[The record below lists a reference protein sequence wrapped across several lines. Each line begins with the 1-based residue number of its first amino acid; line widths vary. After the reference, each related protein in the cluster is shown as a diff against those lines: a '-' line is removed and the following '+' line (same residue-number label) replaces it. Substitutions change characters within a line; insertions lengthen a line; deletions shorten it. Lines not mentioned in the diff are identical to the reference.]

1 MPNLHTW
8 VRESDEEPFKWI
20 FDAHPEVRVSNART
34 STFDFSDMDGLL
46 ITGGPDIA
54 AEFLRQE
61 IPDPTLIHSP
71 KPQRD
76 AWEFAALR
84 HALGAGKPILGIC
97 KGLQVI
103 NVGLGGTLRL
113 HIPGHNI
120 PEMRDANI
128 QPLRHAA
135 TPTVR
140 YEFVNSSHHQ
150 AIDRL
155 GDGLKIEAWSAMD
168 DIIEQVRLENYP
180 WCFAVQYH
188 PERDTMYR
196 GLFDEFF
203 SQIRG

>member
-1 MPNLHTW
+1 
-8 VRESDEEPFKWI
+8 
-20 FDAHPEVRVSNART
+20 
-34 STFDFSDMDGLL
+34 
-46 ITGGPDIA
+46 
-54 AEFLRQE
+54 
-61 IPDPTLIHSP
+61 SP

-84 HALGAGKPILGIC
+84 HAMDAGKPILGIC

-135 TPTVR
+135 TATMR
-140 YEFVNSSHHQ
+140 YELVNSSHHQ

-168 DIIEQVRLENYP
+168 DIIEQVRLDNYP

-196 GLFDEFF
+196 GLFDEF
-203 SQIRG
+203 